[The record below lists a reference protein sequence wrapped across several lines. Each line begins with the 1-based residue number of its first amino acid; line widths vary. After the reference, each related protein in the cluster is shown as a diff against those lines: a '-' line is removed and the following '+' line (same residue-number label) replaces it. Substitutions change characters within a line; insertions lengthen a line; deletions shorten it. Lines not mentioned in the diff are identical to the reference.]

1 MIRTGET
8 EGARSPKEPSSKR
21 YRKIGSVRSVVPGK
35 RCSGRWQVQVQLL
48 KRDLNSFYNIF
59 TRKLII
65 LRPCSESIKKTLDVV
80 NTMLELADEGDAV
93 REDVGCGIL
102 YAVLRDSAY
111 KIKKLAEAEREAHS
125 QKGWW
130 GE

>member
-1 MIRTGET
+1 MVE
-8 EGARSPKEPSSKR
+8 
-21 YRKIGSVRSVVPGK
+21 
-35 RCSGRWQVQVQLL
+35 
-48 KRDLNSFYNIF
+48 
-59 TRKLII
+59 
-65 LRPCSESIKKTLDVV
+65 
-80 NTMLELADEGDAV
+80 TMLELADEGDAV